1 MILLLPIGL
10 LLLAALAILILNRFR
25 PKFGTSWV
33 ITSLATI
40 LAWLV
45 IIFLRLR
52 LPTPLDLFSWE
63 SIDLNLIGEFSLL
76 LDYDSWPYV
85 VSLITIALA
94 VILTDAARTRYD
106 STPRA
111 WSASLVIT
119 ALGLLALQ
127 SGTSLML
134 MVAWVIVDLLE
145 LFYLLRLEDS
155 DRFLLRIIISYGVR
169 TASILSL
176 GLATTQVWRL
186 GGPFNLAQ
194 IPPQTGFFFL
204 LAAGLRLGV
213 LPLNLPFLQEPSLR
227 RGTGNIIRLAPVAS
241 SLCLLAR
248 LPTDLLPPGLIQWSP
263 LFRGLLAIAALYA
276 AFRWLRAGDEIEGR
290 PFWIIAWSSL
300 ATVSVLNGAPE
311 ASLAWGTAL
320 ILPGS
325 LLFLYYPRI
334 QRMNFLMH
342 FGLIG
347 LVGLPFTPLA
357 SGWAGLVANGITAWT
372 ILFTLTHAVMILGYL
387 NRALQPGG
395 ASGALESW
403 AHLVYPLGLIII
415 IQATLMLGL
424 IGWPGSLTLGIW
436 WAPLVSTLLVA
447 AAVFLTR
454 RLGIRAPYIKL
465 PASSGISKIL
475 DWLLPRLEPIFR
487 MDWLYQVLWWVN
499 TFIGKILK
507 AFSKILESEGGI
519 LWTVLLFVLL
529 IAILAGRGGG

>member
-10 LLLAALAILILNRFR
+10 LLLAALAILILDQFR
-25 PKFGTSWV
+25 PKFGTSWL
-33 ITSLATI
+33 IASLATF
-40 LAWLV
+40 LAWLAIV
-45 IIFLRLR
+45 FLRLR
-52 LPTPLDLFSWE
+52 LPTLLDLFSWE

-127 SGTSLML
+127 SGTSLTL
-134 MVAWVIVDLLE
+134 MISWVIVDLLE
-145 LFYLLRLEDS
+145 LFYFLKLEDS
-155 DRFLLRIIISYGVR
+155 NRFLRRIIISYGVR
-169 TASILSL
+169 TASIISL
-176 GLATTQVWRL
+176 GLATTRVWHL
-186 GGPFNLAQ
+186 GGPFDMTQ

-227 RGTGNIIRLAPVAS
+227 RGAGNIIRLAPVAS

-248 LPTDLLPPGLIQWSP
+248 LPADLLPPGLVQWSP

-300 ATVSVLNGAPE
+300 ATVSVLNGAPK

-334 QRMNFLMH
+334 QRMNFLMQ

-357 SGWAGLVANGITAWT
+357 SGWAGLVANGITLWT
-372 ILFTLTHAVMILGYL
+372 ILFTLIHAVMILGYL
-387 NRALQPGG
+387 NRTLQPGG

-403 AHLVYPLGLIII
+403 ARLVYPLGLIII

-424 IGWPGSLTLGIW
+424 IGWPGSLTLGTW
-436 WAPLVSTLLVA
+436 WAPLISTLLVA
-447 AAVFLTR
+447 VAVFLTR
-454 RLGIRAPYIKL
+454 RLGVRAPYIKL
-465 PASSGISKIL
+465 PASSEISKIL

-487 MDWLYQVLWWVN
+487 LDWLYQVLWWAN

-507 AFSKILESEGGI
+507 AFSKIFESEGGI

-529 IAILAGRGGG
+529 IALLAGRGGG